1 MIERRELL
9 GLLAGAATFA
19 DFGIAIGQ
27 GSAKARHHHPAPD
40 GKSVPPFV
48 KRGLPGPF
56 HAALDPLVGE
66 WGVDKEIYIAIGSPE
81 KPAKSSGMTAK
92 RRWFGGGKHL
102 EDITQ
107 GTIGGA
113 YYRLGVLG
121 FSNLDA
127 RYEWVTFDAL
137 NANLMLYRGVRL
149 DKPSQT
155 IVMTGTFTD
164 QGLLGEDSVG
174 KEIPMRTLIEI
185 ESHDRHA
192 ISLFF
197 TPPGRGEI
205 LIDKS
210 VYTRA

>member
-9 GLLAGAATFA
+9 GLLAGVATFA
-19 DFGIAIGQ
+19 DVGTAVGQ
-27 GSAKARHHHPAPD
+27 GSGKAHHAATP
-40 GKSVPPFV
+40 GGNTLPPFV

-56 HAALDPLVGE
+56 HAALEPLIGQ
-66 WGVDKEIYIAIGSPE
+66 WNVDKEIYIAIGSPG
-81 KPAKSSGMTAK
+81 KPAKSAGMTAR

-107 GTIGGA
+107 GTIGGS
-113 YYRLGVLG
+113 YYRLGVFG
-121 FSNLDA
+121 FSNLDSC
-127 RYEWVTFDAL
+127 YEWVTFDAL
-137 NANLMLYRGVRL
+137 NANLMLYRSVRL
-149 DKPSQT
+149 EAPSQT

-174 KEIPMRTLIEI
+174 RQIAMRTLVEI

-197 TPPGRGEI
+197 TPPGRPEI

-210 VYTRA
+210 LYTRA